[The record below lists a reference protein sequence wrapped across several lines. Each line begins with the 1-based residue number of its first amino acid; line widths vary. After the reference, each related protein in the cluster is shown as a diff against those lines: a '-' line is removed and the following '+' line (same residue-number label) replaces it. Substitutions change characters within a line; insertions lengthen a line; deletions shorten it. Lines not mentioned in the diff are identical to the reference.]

1 MIYQSFITIVPEAI
15 NFPEFLEIMSSL
27 VHKNTNSE
35 ILDAFQA
42 YDDKGTGLIHVND
55 LKRILQTTGQKLSS
69 QDGMTV

>member
-1 MIYQSFITIVPEAI
+1 
-15 NFPEFLEIMSSL
+15 MSSL